1 MCIGKNNKLLFRLK
15 VDLRRFKKLTMGKP
29 IIMGRKTYESIG
41 KPLPGRCNIIVSRT
55 LTDNLPDNLSE
66 CKVCQDL
73 TEALDYAKQYI
84 REHASKLDGDE
95 VDKEIMIIGGGDIYR
110 QTLPMAT
117 KLFITEVGVEEGG
130 DTYFPK
136 YAASQWREERSENY
150 DDGGIPCVF
159 RILSRVV

>member
-1 MCIGKNNKLLFRLK
+1 
-15 VDLRRFKKLTMGKP
+15 MGKP

-55 LTDNLPDNLSE
+55 LADDLPE

-84 REHASKLDGDE
+84 RENASKLDEKGI
-95 VDKEIMIIGGGDIYR
+95 DKEIMIIGGGDIYR

-117 KLFITEVGVEEGG
+117 KLFITEVGVEEEG
-130 DTYFPK
+130 DTYFPEYEDDTWGEK
-136 YAASQWREERSENY
+136 KKGRQYNDGDTPCIFRELERIEEKHDNNRDRMDLVLGKKLSIAS
-150 DDGGIPCVF
+150 
-159 RILSRVV
+159 